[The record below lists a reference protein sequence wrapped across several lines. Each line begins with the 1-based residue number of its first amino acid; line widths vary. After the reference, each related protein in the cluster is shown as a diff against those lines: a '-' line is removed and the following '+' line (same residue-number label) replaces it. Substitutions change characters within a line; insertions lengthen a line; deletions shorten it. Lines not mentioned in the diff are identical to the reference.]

1 MNLTIR
7 LVVGALVLT
16 TAGCAARTANPTAL
30 AEAAQGEPV
39 IECPPPRPGELGQEQ
54 PPPDS
59 PTLFTAIQLCFPTQ
73 GNVHR
78 IAIQTYLYYI
88 QSDELITRPVQERW
102 RPFDETVE
110 RVLHEDSQRLMATG
124 FLADLSIEI
133 VDDPY
138 ANGVQGKRAV
148 FRMAE
153 RPRTR

>member
-16 TAGCAARTANPTAL
+16 SAGCAARTANPTAL
-30 AEAAQGEPV
+30 AEAAQPV
-39 IECPPPRPGELGQEQ
+39 VECPPPRPLGQVQ

-73 GNVHR
+73 VNVSR
-78 IAIQTYLYYI
+78 ISGRTYLYYI

-110 RVLHEDSQRLMATG
+110 QVLREDSQRLMATG

-133 VDDPY
+133 VDEPY

-153 RPRTR
+153 RPRSR